1 MTLSLLV
8 DSHNG
13 EAEIDPPRPLF
24 SSTSSPWGPTTHWD
38 SVPVC
43 WANSTASGGLCSGI
57 CKPRCLCLLWASYCS
72 RDAQY
77 FVGFYSVGGFCWLGI
92 LEDCHWKS
100 LAWSDFS
107 FWICLVTA
115 CPFIIWDPRHLSGPS
130 VKWECPR
137 SLQWSTGLLATPFY
151 SYIQE
156 FIINVVQSF
165 SPVWLSVTHGLQH
178 TRLPCLFFTIS
189 RSLLKLMSIGS
200 VMPSSHLILCH
211 PLLLLPSIFPS
222 IRVFSNESILCIGWP
237 KYLTSVLPIFQG
249 WFPLGLTGL
258 ITLLSKSITHH
269 SWVFSKREKELQR
282 SSKRTLRILCSII
295 LPRNWQNH
303 PFFV

>member
-1 MTLSLLV
+1 M
-8 DSHNG
+8 
-13 EAEIDPPRPLF
+13 
-24 SSTSSPWGPTTHWD
+24 
-38 SVPVC
+38 C
-43 WANSTASGGLCSGI
+43 WANSTASGGLCFGI
-57 CKPRCLCLLWASYCS
+57 CKPRCLCLLWASYRS

-77 FVGFYSVGGFCWLGI
+77 FVGFYSVGGFCWQGI

-115 CPFIIWDPRHLSGPS
+115 CPFIIWDPRHLSDPS

-137 SLQWSTGLLATPFY
+137 PLQWSTGLLATPFY

-156 FIINVVQSF
+156 FIINVVVQPF
-165 SPVWLSVTHGLQH
+165 SPVWLSATHGLQH
-178 TRLPCLFFTIS
+178 TRLPCPSLSPGVCSNWCPLGQWCHPTILSSVIPFSSCPQSFPASGSFPMSRFFAS
-189 RSLLKLMSIGS
+189 GGQSIGAS
-200 VMPSSHLILCH
+200 A
-211 PLLLLPSIFPS
+211 
-222 IRVFSNESILCIGWP
+222 
-237 KYLTSVLPIFQG
+237 LTPVLTIFQG
-249 WFPLGLTGL
+249 WFPLELTGL
-258 ITLLSKSITHH
+258 ITLLSKSITHY
-269 SWVFSKREKELQR
+269 SWVFSKREKELQC